1 MGVEGGRRG
10 TEAGGVEGYHSG
22 RKYSARSIYSY
33 QLRWGSGM
41 LQDSSIRQTSTK
53 DIGSRLPTIPMA
65 QGGKS
70 KNGGSSSSSAVHA
83 VCRTALLIGTRRV
96 GVVRYEDYDRP
107 R

>member
-1 MGVEGGRRG
+1 
-10 TEAGGVEGYHSG
+10 
-22 RKYSARSIYSY
+22 
-33 QLRWGSGM
+33 M

-70 KNGGSSSSSAVHA
+70 KNGGSSSSSSSAVHA